1 MQNFQTLYL
10 FNQAIDAIPE
20 LQARYPSLQAIW
32 YDGKSD
38 ILSGITSVS
47 HYAQIIVEEEILDR
61 TKEILGNSFSSYS
74 VQKSRTCAQTNK
86 QPIYALPSNDTHVY
100 LFKNLLN
107 FSPNLRFYVTKEKHE
122 RAVDTL
128 SKLQID
134 HSELKLSSHLFDA
147 KGVLL
152 LGNDWGTVEKYVAH
166 QFQRHGIP
174 VACLQE
180 SVIDFGDELRR
191 MEWCDY
197 PLVQGII
204 TLKHLHR
211 DVMFLTGNP
220 RYEHLHITPRP
231 TTERIIINSNFTYG
245 IFEDIRAEWIK
256 DVVNACQTIKAEYV
270 ISQHPRDTGDLSAYH
285 VIASGA
291 SKVHDAL
298 MASTILVTRFSSLI
312 HEALA
317 MGRPV
322 IYYNPHNEKMHYDFE
337 VDNRHLIVAKNQQE
351 LIVALQKLSLREMQN
366 VEQDPFYETYA
377 MRHFGSADG
386 MASQRVVTAL
396 NLITHANYSRRA
408 TKSVHEANI
417 WLRYHLHRLKAI
429 YMGSIPTSVRFT

>member
-20 LQARYPSLQAIW
+20 LRAHYPSLQAIW
-32 YDGKSD
+32 YDGNSD
-38 ILSGITSVS
+38 ILSGLTTLLP
-47 HYAQIIVEEEILDR
+47 YTQIIVEEEIFDR
-61 TKEILGNSFSSYS
+61 TKEILGGKVSTYK
-74 VQKSRTCAQTNK
+74 VHKSRTHVQTLN

-107 FSPNLRFYVTKEKHE
+107 FSPRLRFYITKQKEE
-122 RAVDTL
+122 RAVDAL
-128 SKLQID
+128 SKLHLD
-134 HSELKLSSHLFDA
+134 YSELNLSSCLFA
-147 KGVLL
+147 QKGVLL
-152 LGNDWGTVEKYVAH
+152 LGNDWGTVEKYFAR
-166 QFQRHGIP
+166 QFQHHGIP

-180 SVIDFGDELRR
+180 SVIDFGDEFRR

-220 RYEHLHITPRP
+220 RYEHLQITPRP
-231 TTERIIINSNFTYG
+231 AQDRIMINSNFTYG
-245 IFEDIRAEWIK
+245 IFEEVRAEWIK
-256 DVVNACQTIKAEYV
+256 DIVDACQTIKADYV
-270 ISQHPRDTGDLSAYH
+270 ISQHPRDTGDLSAYP

-291 SKVHDAL
+291 GKVHDAL
-298 MASTILVTRFSSLI
+298 RASTILVTRFSSLI

-322 IYYNPHNEKMHYDFE
+322 IYYNPHHEKMHYDFE
-337 VDNRHLIVAKNQQE
+337 VDNKHLFVATNPQE
-351 LIVALQKLSLREMQN
+351 LMLALQKLSLSEIQA
-366 VEQDPFYETYA
+366 VEQDPFYKAYA

-396 NLITHANYSRRA
+396 NLIMSANYSRTSIR
-408 TKSVHEANI
+408 SGLEANI
-417 WLRYHLHRLKAI
+417 WLRYHLHRLKVM
-429 YMGSIPTSVRFT
+429 YKGSIPARV